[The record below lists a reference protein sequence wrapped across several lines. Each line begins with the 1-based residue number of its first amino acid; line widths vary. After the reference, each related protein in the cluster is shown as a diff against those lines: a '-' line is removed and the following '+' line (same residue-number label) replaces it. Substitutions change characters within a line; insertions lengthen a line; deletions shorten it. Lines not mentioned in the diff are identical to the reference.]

1 MNKVRFGEDA
11 ETSTR
16 DACAPQSAKS
26 AQSAVGNL
34 LDDLEGP
41 SGGRIVAEVFIG
53 LLLGDQFS
61 FLSQDP
67 SWKPLKEFATTG
79 RKFGMAELIKQA
91 MRA

>member
-53 LLLGDQFS
+53 LLLRPILFS
-61 FLSQDP
+61 FTRP
-67 SWKPLKEFATTG
+67 IVETVEG
-79 RKFGMAELIKQA
+79 VRHN
-91 MRA
+91 RAQIRNG